1 MLAQRQTTK
10 LIMPEETGYQVQ
22 DVPRLQ
28 ILEVALIEQRE
39 PRPVSVMIQQI
50 NRQRERKYL

>member
-10 LIMPEETGYQVQ
+10 LIMQEETGYQVQ

-28 ILEVALIEQRE
+28 ILEVAQIEQRE